1 MGNGGWKF
9 VMMSSAREVQ
19 AGATADGVGAFELL
33 ELEAFVEVPGV
44 GVVIVRRMVKLGAC
58 LTIFAF
64 QNIDYDDSIEAL
76 GFHQQAR

>member
-44 GVVIVRRMVKLGAC
+44 GGIVERMVVKLGTCQFSPTLSPASW
-58 LTIFAF
+58 LVP
-64 QNIDYDDSIEAL
+64 S
-76 GFHQQAR
+76 HQ